1 MLNFGLII
9 LITKNTYTQIDLIC
23 LIKEKNQT
31 AFSYLYDTYSTS
43 LFSVILFLIKDKEES
58 EEILRNSF
66 LEIWNKFDSYDS
78 DKGRLFTWMINIARN
93 LSIETLR
100 SKDYKIKI
108 QELKENVY
116 KEEYVFT
123 EKKMNNNNG
132 LKKAVNGLNSIEKEL
147 IELAYYEGRKQKE
160 IAETLNIPIDSVK
173 TEIRL
178 ALLKLRA

>member
-1 MLNFGLII
+1 MI
-9 LITKNTYTQIDLIC
+9 KKDTYTEIDLVS
-23 LIKEKNQT
+23 LIKEKNQK

-66 LEIWNKFDSYDS
+66 LEIWNNFDSYDS
-78 DKGRLFTWMINIARN
+78 DKGRLFTWMVNIARN
-93 LSIETLR
+93 LSINSMR
-100 SKDYKIKI
+100 SKDYEIKI
-108 QELKENVY
+108 QKLKENVY
-116 KEEYVFT
+116 TEEYIFS
-123 EKKMNNNNG
+123 EKKMNSGTG
-132 LKKAVNGLNSIEKEL
+132 LKKAINGLSSIEKEL

-160 IAETLNIPIDSVK
+160 ISETLNIPIDSVK